1 MPLPSRGKS
10 FLAATW
16 ARGEG
21 GNGSAARAGRGRR
34 AGRGDGGP
42 GGAGRG
48 QARGQGAAAAE
59 RWRARGCGARG
70 RGARG
75 GAAARERGEGGGEEG
90 AERVRWLLAAQ
101 PSCPLA
107 AALPR
112 ALWHNYCRG
121 AAGSGALIGFPA
133 AVPSDWLWEKFP
145 SLTPPSR
152 RSLAY
157 SRQGFCL

>member
-21 GNGSAARAGRGRR
+21 GNCSAARAGRGRR
-34 AGRGDGGP
+34 AGRGDGGA

-59 RWRARGCGARG
+59 LRLACGCGAQG
-70 RGARG
+70 CGVGWGTAARG
-75 GAAARERGEGGGEEG
+75 PGGSGGEEG

-157 SRQGFCL
+157 SRQGFSL

>member
-48 QARGQGAAAAE
+48 QARGQGGGGRRAAASL
-59 RWRARGCGARG
+59 RVRG
-70 RGARG
+70 RGAAGPAGAPRRG
-75 GAAARERGEGGGEEG
+75 DRAGAAERRAPSACGGSW
-90 AERVRWLLAAQ
+90 R
-101 PSCPLA
+101 PS
-107 AALPR
+107 
-112 ALWHNYCRG
+112 
-121 AAGSGALIGFPA
+121 PA
-133 AVPSDWLWEKFP
+133 ARS
-145 SLTPPSR
+145 PPLYPG
-152 RSLAY
+152 RSGITTAEGLRAPA
-157 SRQGFCL
+157 R